1 MKEEK
6 EKAAMRL
13 IVSCMTVHLELSF
26 IVREIFCAFF
36 HPFVASSPPK
46 KKHHLAVAS
55 RRRQVVS

>member
-13 IVSCMTVHLELSF
+13 IVSCMTVHLELSL

-36 HPFVASSPPK
+36 HPFVASSPAE
-46 KKHHLAVAS
+46 KHIISL
-55 RRRQVVS
+55 